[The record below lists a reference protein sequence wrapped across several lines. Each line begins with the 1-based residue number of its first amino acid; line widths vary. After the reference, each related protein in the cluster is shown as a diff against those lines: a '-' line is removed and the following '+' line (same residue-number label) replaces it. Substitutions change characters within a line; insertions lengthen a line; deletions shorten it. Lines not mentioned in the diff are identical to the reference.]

1 MTIQST
7 DLISELTDITTL
19 LIKEASN
26 FKSLSIRHLNQKKDD
41 TSWSVLECIE
51 HLNRYC
57 DFYIPE
63 IKYRIQ
69 TSNYNYEPYFK
80 PGILGNYF
88 SKSMK
93 YKPKLNYMKTFKSMN
108 PIGSNLSPDVITTFI
123 EYQNQLLTILHNCK
137 SINLT
142 NTKTAV
148 SISKLIKLRLGDTL
162 RVVIYHNQ
170 RHVVQAINS
179 LKNYSYLE

>member
-19 LIKEASN
+19 LIKEATY
-26 FKSLSIRHLNQKKDD
+26 FKTLSVDHLNQKKDN

-51 HLNRYC
+51 HLNRYGE
-57 DFYIPE
+57 FYIPE

-69 TSNYNYEPYFK
+69 ISNYTYEPYFK
-80 PGILGNYF
+80 TGILGNHF

-93 YKPKLNYMKTFKSMN
+93 YKPKLNTMKTFKSMN
-108 PIGSNLSPDVITTFI
+108 PIGSDVSPEVITTFI
-123 EYQNQLLTILHNCK
+123 EHQNQLLTILDSCK

-142 NTKTAV
+142 KTKTAI

-162 RVVIYHNQ
+162 RVVVYHNH
-170 RHVVQAINS
+170 RHIIQTQNC
-179 LKNYSYLE
+179 LK